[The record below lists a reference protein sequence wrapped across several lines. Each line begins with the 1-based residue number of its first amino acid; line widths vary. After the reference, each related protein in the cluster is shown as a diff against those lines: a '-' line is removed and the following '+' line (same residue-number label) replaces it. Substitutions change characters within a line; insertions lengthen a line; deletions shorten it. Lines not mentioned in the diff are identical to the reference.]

1 MYRLL
6 FRKIGTETWQEGTMF
21 SDEALTPDAREILA
35 DRYARNGL
43 ETRLVRVNEN
53 EVVDDEKR

>member
-6 FRKIGTETWQEGTMF
+6 FRRMGTDVWEEGSMF
-21 SDEALTPDAREILA
+21 RDEALTPDAREILA

-43 ETRLVRVNEN
+43 EAKLVRLNN
-53 EVVDDEKR
+53 EVVDDETRQ